1 MNGSRGLLAW
11 CHFQMTDSVL
21 LLRNSQPTLLSK
33 EKVGAHQGIC
43 KSFELLPSSEIHTS
57 ASYSVSE
64 IAADGDSE
72 TRVCPCG
79 AAPEAAS
86 CESGQDLLGVIRPTA
101 RPYEGRV
108 RLDLVLV
115 ANWPWTLCW
124 ILCLVRLNSLV
135 LWYP

>member
-33 EKVGAHQGIC
+33 EKVGAHQGFC

-79 AAPEAAS
+79 AAPEAAPQHRAS
-86 CESGQDLLGVIRPTA
+86 
-101 RPYEGRV
+101 
-108 RLDLVLV
+108 
-115 ANWPWTLCW
+115 
-124 ILCLVRLNSLV
+124 LVRIFSALSVRRHDPTRGACAWIWFSWPTGHGLCAGSCV
-135 LWYP
+135 LFGLIL